1 MKLFILFS
9 IVAGSTYKKF
19 ISVLSL
25 RKKMGEVILMSFYA
39 KDIILRVLGLIASE
53 RERKWGYLFA

>member
-1 MKLFILFS
+1 
-9 IVAGSTYKKF
+9 
-19 ISVLSL
+19 
-25 RKKMGEVILMSFYA
+25 MGEVILMSFYA